1 MISVYLLL
9 DLRGTPSRNG
19 RAEACPFCLAA
30 APVFLAVGL
39 FLLTFARHPALCGQD
54 GSAL

>member
-9 DLRGTPSRNG
+9 DLRGATSRNG
-19 RAEACPFCLAA
+19 RAGACPFCLDA